1 MKKEEEEEGKQRP
14 QFVPEDILR
23 KIARRFSSLECGG
36 KKKLFRVFKPKLRN
50 PEQLRFHRDDEN
62 KKGKKKGEKK
72 KKKANNND
80 DYYKY

>member
-36 KKKLFRVFKPKLRN
+36 KKNSFVFLSLSFVTPSSCGSTAMMKI
-50 PEQLRFHRDDEN
+50 
-62 KKGKKKGEKK
+62 KKGRKKEKK